1 MLPGLEPYSSYKLNV
16 RVVNGKGEGP
26 ASPDKVFKTP
36 EGGMK
41 WETQELSQM
50 WCIQNEYTKDAI
62 AEFASWTS

>member
-1 MLPGLEPYSSYKLNV
+1 MQSLSRRSRRHVEKKILTFRGNKTFGMLPGLEPYSSYKLNV

-41 WETQELSQM
+41 
-50 WCIQNEYTKDAI
+50 
-62 AEFASWTS
+62 

>member
-41 WETQELSQM
+41 WKT
-50 WCIQNEYTKDAI
+50 
-62 AEFASWTS
+62 